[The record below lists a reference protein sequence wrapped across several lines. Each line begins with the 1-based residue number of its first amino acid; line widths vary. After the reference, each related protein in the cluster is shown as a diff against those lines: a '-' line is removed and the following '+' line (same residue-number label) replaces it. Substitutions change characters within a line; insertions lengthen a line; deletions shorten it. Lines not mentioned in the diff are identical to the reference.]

1 MNISLLLWDMFIEQN
16 WFLYTLKMTLA
27 EAVQYMETKKAQDTE
42 QAKANI
48 QRLKDLAPYL

>member
-1 MNISLLLWDMFIEQN
+1 VTS
-16 WFLYTLKMTLA
+16 A
-27 EAVQYMETKKAQDTE
+27 EIVSCLEKKKAQDTE